1 MLFTR
6 YKINRRDYV
15 KYVGISA
22 LAGALGMF
30 LGRFKGWRS
39 DNPSPSAIETPTQI
53 QPRKPSRIGESVV
66 SIVRLDS
73 DDEIE
78 RVVRKSLDAIGGLG
92 KLVSPGKRVL
102 VKPAV
107 LTSDKYC
114 APDPRVV
121 AAVVKLAREVGGE
134 VTVAESSGRGSSTA
148 YNLSHVGIKS
158 AAEEAGAEVKS
169 LDDEKPIRVEVP
181 SSVSLREVLVYPTVL
196 NSDVLISVPRL
207 KRHIS
212 TTVTIS
218 LKNMMGTIPNSEKGR
233 FHTLDLSQSIADL
246 NTVIRPNLSI
256 IDGTSAMVR
265 TGPTGGDMVKSK
277 IIIASEDPVAADRV
291 ASWKLQEIED
301 EVGVSPHHRF
311 DAANIRHILASG
323 ELGVGNCNLESI
335 RII

>member
-1 MLFTR
+1 M
-6 YKINRRDYV
+6 
-15 KYVGISA
+15 KYVSISA
-22 LAGALGMF
+22 LAGALGIF
-30 LGRFKGWRS
+30 LGTFKGWKS
-39 DNPSPSAIETPTQI
+39 DRHPPSAMEPPTKI
-53 QPRKPSRIGESVV
+53 QPRNPSRIGESVV

-73 DDEIE
+73 DDEID
-78 RVVRKSLDAIGGLG
+78 RMVRKSLDAIGGLG
-92 KLVSPGKRVL
+92 RLVSPGKRVL

-121 AAVVKLAREVGGE
+121 AAVVKLAREVGGN

-148 YNLSHVGIKS
+148 YNLSHVGITS

-169 LDDEKPIRVEVP
+169 LEDEKPVRVEVP
-181 SSVSLREVLVYPTVL
+181 SGVSLREVLVYPTVL

-233 FHTLDLSQSIADL
+233 FHTMDLSQSIADL
-246 NTVIRPNLSI
+246 NTVVRPDLSI

-277 IIIASEDPVAADRV
+277 IIIASGDPVAADMV
-291 ASWKLQEIED
+291 AAWKLQEIEG
-301 EVGVSPHHRF
+301 EVGVSSRYRF
-311 DAANIRHILASG
+311 DATNIRHILAAG

>member
-1 MLFTR
+1 M
-6 YKINRRDYV
+6 
-15 KYVGISA
+15 KYVSISA
-22 LAGALGMF
+22 LAGALGIF
-30 LGRFKGWRS
+30 LGTFKVWRS
-39 DNPSPSAIETPTQI
+39 DHHPPSAMVPPSQI
-53 QPRKPSRIGESVV
+53 PPHIPSRIGESVV
-66 SIVRLDS
+66 SISRLDS

-78 RVVRKSLDAIGGLG
+78 RVVQKSLDAIGGLG
-92 KLVSPGKRVL
+92 KLISPGKRVV

-107 LTSDKYC
+107 LTSDRYC

-121 AAVVKLAREVGGE
+121 AAVVKLVREFGGK

-148 YNLSHVGIKS
+148 YNLSHVGITS

-181 SSVSLREVLVYPTVL
+181 SGVSLREVLVYPTVL

-218 LKNMMGTIPNSEKGR
+218 LKNMMGAIPNSEKGR

-246 NTVIRPNLSI
+246 NTVIRPDISV

-265 TGPTGGDMVKSK
+265 SGPTGGDMIKSK
-277 IIIASEDPVAADRV
+277 IIIASEDPVAADRI
-291 ASWKLQEIED
+291 AALKLQEIED
-301 EVGVSPHHRF
+301 EVGVPSRYRF
-311 DAANIRHILASG
+311 DAANIRHIIAAG
-323 ELGVGNCNLESI
+323 ELGVGKCNLESI